1 MPAVKKKSVALPRS
15 AFWDAS
21 ALIPLCCQQPQT
33 TAARQARRLFP
44 VLIVWWATSVE
55 CSSALRRLERAQ
67 DLTSQET
74 QQAFQELGRLRL
86 RWTEIAPLDE
96 VRGTAER
103 LLGIHGLRAADSL
116 QLAAAL
122 VWCKGLPKGCTFIS
136 GDDRLL
142 DAARKEGFNIAR
154 V

>member
-1 MPAVKKKSVALPRS
+1 MPAVKKKTVAGPQS

-21 ALIPLCCQQPQT
+21 ALVPLCCQQPQT

-67 DLTSQET
+67 SLTTRET
-74 QQAFQELGRLRL
+74 QQAFQEQARLRL
-86 RWTEIAPLDE
+86 RWTEIAPLGE
-96 VRGTAER
+96 VRDAAER
-103 LLGIHGLRAADSL
+103 LLGVHGLRAADAL

-122 VWCKGLPKGCTFIS
+122 VWCNRHPQGRTFIS

-142 DAARKEGFNIAR
+142 DAADKEGFNIIR
-154 V
+154 L